1 MIFSDAIR
9 SLKDDFSR
17 TFFYFLT
24 FFITTMFM
32 FLFFNMA
39 ASEMAVNQDI
49 IFQGQADVSTYLKGG
64 DIANIMMIFVLVMSC
79 IDILFANSFF
89 IKNKAAELAVRLVC
103 GATFTQLAFY
113 LLIQTFSLLLVAIP
127 LGILCG
133 YALIPVMNGILATY
147 LESAFVISI
156 SGTAIAQ
163 FVAVILL
170 IVGWTT
176 TLNLSYAYQN
186 EAAKILNGDG
196 EDTDKQGSL
205 LGNLYAKIPNIVR
218 VLFGIFCFLYPLYAF
233 YTVSD
238 GMAMYA
244 ILGML
249 GLDMVVQF
257 IVIPWITSRIRR
269 VEMKKPVYAAY
280 FGFLR
285 DDFMKMRIT
294 VYLFIAGA
302 ILLMAMLVM
311 RMDNPIAVLMVIV
324 TYVVMNFLQAMT
336 IMFRL
341 QTVLSSRNGEFRVL
355 SQIGFEENT
364 EKRIIRKEILG
375 FFGSILFVT
384 LLYMVNIFI
393 SLVLQ
398 HTVSSSFSVAMTL
411 VMIAPLLLASVIC
424 FVYYRKVAFLQE
436 GEGQQV

>member
-1 MIFSDAIR
+1 MIVSDAIR
-9 SLKDDFSR
+9 SLRDDFSR

-39 ASEMAVNQDI
+39 ISEMEVTDDI
-49 IFQGQADVSTYLKGG
+49 IFQGQADMATYISTG
-64 DIANIMMIFVLVMSC
+64 DIANIMTVFVLIMSC

-89 IKNKAAELAVRLVC
+89 IKNKANELAVRLVC
-103 GATFTQLAFY
+103 GATFTQLAAY

-127 LGILCG
+127 LGIICG
-133 YALIPVMNGILATY
+133 IALIPVMNSILATY

-156 SGTAIAQ
+156 SGKAISE

-186 EAAKILNGDG
+186 EAAKILNGEG
-196 EDTDKQGSL
+196 EDTDKQGSI
-205 LGNLYAKIPNIVR
+205 LGGLYAKIPNIFRIIVG
-218 VLFGIFCFLYPLYAF
+218 LFCFLYPLYCF
-233 YTVSD
+233 YTLTD

-257 IVIPWITSRIRR
+257 IIMPWMTKRISK
-269 VEMKKPVYAAY
+269 VELKKPVNAA
-280 FGFLR
+280 FLGFLR
-285 DDFMKMRIT
+285 DDFMKMRVT
-294 VYLFIAGA
+294 VYLFIADA

-311 RMDNPIAVLMVIV
+311 RMDNPIAVLMVVV
-324 TYVVMNFLQAMT
+324 TYVVLNFLQAMT
-336 IMFRL
+336 IMFRF
-341 QTVLSSRNGEFRVL
+341 QTVLSTRNNEYRVL
-355 SQIGFEENT
+355 SQIGFEEST
-364 EKRIIRKEILG
+364 EIKIINKEILG
-375 FFGSILFVT
+375 FFGSILLVT

-393 SLVLQ
+393 SLCLQ
-398 HTVSSSFSVAMTL
+398 GKVTPVFSVVMTL
-411 VMIAPLLLASVIC
+411 VMVAPLLLAAIIC
-424 FVYYRKVAFLQE
+424 YIYYRKAAFVQN